1 MSRTSRVF
9 SAFAL
14 MAAGFLTAPM
24 SVHAQDATQGEL
36 TGEGLALGTE
46 VDDTP
51 RPGDTYIRETFQD
64 WSLRCVV
71 VEDADDLCQMYQL
84 LSDGNGSPVAE
95 FTMFRLPE
103 GSQAAAGATIV
114 VPLETA
120 LAEQLAIKVD
130 DQTGRKYPYAYCNTI
145 GCYARIGL
153 TSADIDLY
161 KRGAQ
166 AVLSI
171 VPIAAPDQRV
181 NVTLSL
187 KGFTAAF
194 EASSFLTQ

>member
-1 MSRTSRVF
+1 MSRTSR
-9 SAFAL
+9 SPFARAL
-14 MAAGFLTAPM
+14 LIAAFLTAPM
-24 SVHAQDATQGEL
+24 TLFAQDAKEGGL

-46 VDDTP
+46 IDDTP
-51 RPGDTYIRETFQD
+51 RPGDTYIKETFQD

-71 VEDADDLCQMYQL
+71 VADADDLCQMYQL
-84 LSDGNGSPVAE
+84 LSDSNGSPVAE
-95 FTMFRLPE
+95 FTAFRLPE
-103 GSQAAAGATIV
+103 GGQAAAGATIV

-120 LAEQLAIKVD
+120 LVEQLAIKVD
-130 DQTGRKYPYAYCNTI
+130 DAAGRKYPYAYCNTI

-153 TSADIDLY
+153 TQADVEAY
-161 KRGAQ
+161 KRGAE

-194 EASSFLTQ
+194 EASSYLTQ

>member
-1 MSRTSRVF
+1 MSRTTRF
-9 SAFAL
+9 ISAFAL
-14 MAAGFLTAPM
+14 VTAGLLTLPM
-24 SVHAQDATQGEL
+24 NAQAQDTSEGPL

-46 VDDTP
+46 VEDTP
-51 RPGDTYIRETFQD
+51 QPGDTYIRETFQD

-71 VEDADDLCQMYQL
+71 VADADDLCQMYQL
-84 LSDGNGSPVAE
+84 LSDANGSPVAE

-103 GSQAAAGATIV
+103 GGQAAAGATIV

-130 DQTGRKYPYAYCNTI
+130 DETGRKYPYAYCNTI

-153 TSADIDLY
+153 TAEDVETY
-161 KRGAQ
+161 KRGAE

-194 EASSFLTQ
+194 EASSFLNQ